1 MEKVFEDFRNQ
12 QTRGNLRTLG
22 SEEKDYGLVST
33 LGKMSMDN
41 LDQPKPSIV
50 NIELPR
56 AKMVK
61 HKIKKNKMIKYQRGI
76 PINSKQLIED
86 IRQQYH
92 STKYSLK
99 HERQ

>member
-1 MEKVFEDFRNQ
+1 MEKVFEDIRNQ
-12 QTRGNLRTLG
+12 HTRGNLQTLPT
-22 SEEKDYGLVST
+22 EDNEYCNGLVST
-33 LGKMSMDN
+33 LGKISMDN
-41 LDQPKPSIV
+41 LDQTKS
-50 NIELPR
+50 NIEIPR
-56 AKMVK
+56 AKMAK
-61 HKIKKNKMIKYQRGI
+61 QKIKKNKMIKYQRGI